1 LYSNDHS
8 YYVVFKSQAGWIGIS
23 GSSLGISRTT
33 LPQISQEMAILSLGK
48 TISGARYS
56 IDYFQDLINDFI
68 NYFSGKEVYFPQILD
83 LTQATVFEC
92 SVWETTRKIHYGEWR
107 SYSWIA
113 QQIGKPQAPRAVGQA
128 LGRNPLPIIIPCHR
142 VLASDGQLRGFGGGL
157 EMKQYLLDLETKSNY
172 PSS

>member
-1 LYSNDHS
+1 LYSNDLS
-8 YYVVFKSQAGWIGIS
+8 YYVVFKSQAGWIGIL
-23 GSSLGISRTT
+23 GSSMGISRTT

-48 TISGARYS
+48 TISGPKYS

-92 SVWETTRKIHYGEWR
+92 AVWETTRKIRYGECR

-157 EMKQYLLDLETKSNY
+157 EMKQYLLDLETK
-172 PSS
+172 